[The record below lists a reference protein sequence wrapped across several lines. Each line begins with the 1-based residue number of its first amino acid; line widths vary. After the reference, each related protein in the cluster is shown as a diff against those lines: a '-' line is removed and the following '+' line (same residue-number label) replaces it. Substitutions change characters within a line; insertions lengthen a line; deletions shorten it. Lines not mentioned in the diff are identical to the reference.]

1 MKDEDKKIIK
11 ANKNVSKVDWIGV
24 EHDYCVGI
32 LTVRQ
37 IAEKH
42 STSTASLA
50 QRVKK
55 HKWERN
61 LSHKINTRADGI
73 VAQGLLAKNTI
84 TSLGVGV
91 GIAIRKEGLLEASAQ
106 AQAQVKQSHR
116 VIIEKL
122 REITDR
128 MISAFD
134 SENFKELSGLERSR
148 AVADINTLSQA
159 VKCQIGVERV
169 AWNMDGN
176 QQLAATGLSQESSEL
191 LRAMKERIENQ
202 QCSITASETT
212 RTIRFDDL

>member
-11 ANKNVSKVDWIGV
+11 ENKNASKVDWIAV

-42 STSTASLA
+42 STSTAALA
-50 QRVKK
+50 QKVKK

-73 VAQGLLAKNTI
+73 VAQGLLAKNTVC
-84 TSLGVGV
+84 VGV
-91 GIAIRKEGLLEASAQ
+91 GIAMRKEGLLEASAQ
-106 AQAQVKQSHR
+106 AQAQIKQSHR

-134 SENFKELSGLERSR
+134 SENFRELNGLERSR

-212 RTIRFDDL
+212 RTIRFDDFSN